1 VVESISKTP
10 VTAEQAAAVVE
21 RAFGPRAVLASF
33 TECTEGWF
41 NAVHRLG
48 LADGTA
54 CILKVAPPPDVRVLR
69 YEHDLLTTE
78 VEAMRLV
85 RERTDLPV
93 PEVLT
98 WDRACD
104 LLPTP
109 YFLMTACTGRLLSEV
124 REELGTDRA
133 AAVDAEVTRYVATL
147 NGITG
152 EAFGRPDRSA
162 VHDATWRA
170 AFLRLVDDLLADGAD
185 AGVELPL
192 PGGEIAALVARHG
205 DALDEVTIPRLVH
218 WDLWD
223 PNVFVDPDTA
233 AVVGIID
240 FERVL
245 WADPLMEAQFTSRRT
260 DDERTEAY
268 GRPLFA
274 ERGAVTRRRLY
285 DLYLFLVMTIECS
298 YRNYPTSEIEDL
310 ARPMLGLVLDELA
323 GA

>member
-1 VVESISKTP
+1 MVESISKTP

-21 RAFGPRAVLASF
+21 RAFGPGAVLASF

-48 LADGTA
+48 LDDGST
-54 CILKVAPPPDVRVLR
+54 CILKVAPPPQVRVLR

-78 VEAMRLV
+78 VEALRLV
-85 RERTDLPV
+85 RERTVLPV
-93 PEVLT
+93 PEVLA
-98 WDRACD
+98 WDRECD

-109 YFLMTACTGRLLSEV
+109 YFLMTACPGRLLSEV
-124 REELGTDRA
+124 RDELGDERA
-133 AAVDAEVTRYVATL
+133 AAVDAEVTRYVATM
-147 NGITG
+147 NAITA
-152 EAFGRPDRSA
+152 EAFGRPDPTA
-162 VHDATWRA
+162 VHDTAWRA
-170 AFLRLVDDLLADGAD
+170 AFERLVDDLLADAAD

-192 PGGEIAALVARHG
+192 PFEEVAALVARHG
-205 DALDEVTIPRLVH
+205 DALDEVTVPRFVH

-223 PNVFVDPDTA
+223 PNVFIDPDTA

-245 WADPLMEAQFTSRRT
+245 WADPLMEAQFTSRRA

-274 ERGAVTRRRLY
+274 EPGAVTRRRLY
-285 DLYLFLVMTIECS
+285 DLYLFLVMTIECA
-298 YRNYPTSEIEDL
+298 YRNYPTSDIEDL
-310 ARPMLGLVLDELA
+310 ARPMLGLVIDELA
-323 GA
+323 GT